1 MLLLHHEVNSRQ
13 ALVGA
18 GRADIAGAHDIGWE
32 RVRTTLNDTD
42 SSSSLEQ
49 IDEDEFLSSVAVIV
63 CVVLLLVVVV
73 ALALFT
79 RLGGV

>member
-1 MLLLHHEVNSRQ
+1 
-13 ALVGA
+13 
-18 GRADIAGAHDIGWE
+18 
-32 RVRTTLNDTD
+32 
-42 SSSSLEQ
+42 LEQ